1 MARARCVASGPHD
14 LQRREVIRI
23 MVFQSARNFWLLAG
37 VAGLGLIVFG
47 SVWMTAV
54 FARFEKVPADWEQVD
69 ELEGTFTFVDEAFLA
84 ELQGNDTITGLM
96 SSPSALGLLAHPQVS
111 SLLGS
116 PALAE
121 LLGSPDLL
129 AALQNPNLSISDL
142 LQSGLSGTLAGR
154 PQLMELLVD
163 PAFGELLGNPVVQT
177 LLADPSALP
186 LLVDARTQRLL
197 ANPADL
203 PMLTVPVEIRR
214 QRTATGAE
222 GNRLFITERAST
234 VDPATGQNLPG
245 FEPTE
250 LKLVVDRVSKE
261 YLPGTEGGRS
271 GFWGLPFHV
280 DKSRSFSTW
289 VTAAGRP
296 LDAAYLGTEELQGLE
311 TYLYGIDVT
320 NLPLG
325 SDDPATGLPL
335 VVDAKIST
343 WNEPKTGS
351 TVRIED
357 FDAVSA
363 LAPSGEKYPRFV
375 ANVSHPPE
383 TVTRLVDD
391 AKGNR
396 SKIIVFGAYMPW
408 AAIGLGVILALAA
421 GAMTLRGLKE
431 GSPEQPSASPVPEP
445 SPTI

>member
-1 MARARCVASGPHD
+1 
-14 LQRREVIRI
+14 

-203 PMLTVPVEIRR
+203 PMLD
-214 QRTATGAE
+214 
-222 GNRLFITERAST
+222 S
-234 VDPATGQNLPG
+234 
-245 FEPTE
+245 
-250 LKLVVDRVSKE
+250 LVKS
-261 YLPGTEGGRS
+261 LCRS
-271 GFWGLPFHV
+271 
-280 DKSRSFSTW
+280 
-289 VTAAGRP
+289 
-296 LDAAYLGTEELQGLE
+296 
-311 TYLYGIDVT
+311 
-320 NLPLG
+320 N
-325 SDDPATGLPL
+325 
-335 VVDAKIST
+335 
-343 WNEPKTGS
+343 
-351 TVRIED
+351 
-357 FDAVSA
+357 
-363 LAPSGEKYPRFV
+363 
-375 ANVSHPPE
+375 
-383 TVTRLVDD
+383 
-391 AKGNR
+391 
-396 SKIIVFGAYMPW
+396 
-408 AAIGLGVILALAA
+408 
-421 GAMTLRGLKE
+421 
-431 GSPEQPSASPVPEP
+431 
-445 SPTI
+445 